1 MSQNDNTPM
10 QEGEYEMTYNE
21 LFHELAEGARV
32 AMMVRHAERPQ
43 IDRNDP
49 TFGETLALT
58 PAGEEEAFKLGRSFR
73 AFASEA
79 EFHSSPMNRTRATAR
94 GIAAGMGIEEDEVR
108 EWEEL
113 GNGSFYF
120 TDQRALFEA
129 FKGRNIYH
137 MMNDWLHGQ
146 SLAGLGDMR
155 EATDRLEEWID
166 AHRSSR
172 FAVFA
177 THDLYNAAFLTVRG
191 AAEFT
196 AERWFGF
203 LESAAII
210 DRPDGSRQYAYV
222 QFAPTSP
229 PDDAAKPA

>member
-1 MSQNDNTPM
+1 
-10 QEGEYEMTYNE
+10 MTYTE
-21 LFHELAEGARV
+21 LGHELAEGSRV
-32 AMMVRHAERPQ
+32 AMMVRHAERPH
-43 IDRNDP
+43 IDRSDP

-58 PAGEEEAFKLGRSFR
+58 PAGEEAAFELGHRLR

-79 EFHSSPMNRTRATAR
+79 EFHSSPMSRTRATAR
-94 GIAAGMGIEEDEVR
+94 GIAAGMGIKDVKVR

-129 FKGRNIYH
+129 FKGHNIYP
-137 MMNDWLHGQ
+137 MMDGWLHGRH
-146 SLAGLGDMR
+146 LAGLGDMR
-155 EATDRLEEWID
+155 KATDMLEEWID
-166 AHRSSR
+166 AHRAR
-172 FAVFA
+172 RLAVFA

-210 DRPDGSRQYAYV
+210 DRPDGSRRYAYV
-222 QFAPTSP
+222 RLAPASP
-229 PDDAAKPA
+229 PDDAVKSV

>member
-1 MSQNDNTPM
+1 
-10 QEGEYEMTYNE
+10 MTYAG
-21 LFHELAEGARV
+21 LVRELAEGSRV
-32 AMMVRHAERPQ
+32 AMMVRHAERPH

-58 PAGEEEAFKLGRSFR
+58 PAGAKAAFELGRMFG
-73 AFASEA
+73 AFAADA

-94 GIAAGMGIEEDEVR
+94 GIADGMGIADAEVR

-120 TDQRALFEA
+120 TDQHALFEA
-129 FKGRNIYH
+129 FKGRDIYP
-137 MMNDWLHGQ
+137 MMDGWLHGQ
-146 SLAGLGDMR
+146 PLAGLGDMG

-166 AHRSSR
+166 AHWSRR

-196 AERWFGF
+196 AKKWFGF

-210 DRPDGSRQYAYV
+210 DRPDGTRFYAYV
-222 QFAPTSP
+222 KTERSA
-229 PDDAAKPA
+229 